1 MCGIFGY
8 YSTTNKINVEN
19 LDKRLNRMANA
30 QRHRGPDYYDKK
42 IGLNFAI
49 GMNRLSVFDKE
60 SYSVPFNRSH
70 TITAFNGEAYSIN
83 GVDMSYLAKS
93 EGDGGVIA
101 DMLDQNFDKPS
112 GALKLINGMYA
123 IASVSKSGE
132 KLILAR
138 DRAGEKPIYYYD
150 SGLYIVFASEIKTI
164 LAFFLNESEYP
175 IYRHTDDFYF
185 LEGYVNHETPFSNIF
200 SVKPGHIIEFY
211 KGTDSKQ
218 IEYWEI
224 PQTEI
229 ETNNL
234 INERNVIEEFNH
246 LLTDSVRLRK
256 LNSSTMITSLLSGG
270 VDSTIVT
277 TIARPN
283 LAFTGEYETPGFT
296 EGIVPSVL
304 CKKIGIEHK
313 IIKPTRVD
321 FESYIDEIVWYSD
334 TPVTWTAFNL
344 YMMFKEVAQTG
355 SRVCLTGEG
364 SDEIFNGYARHSIY
378 LNAWN
383 IINSPL
389 WPQYKELIFN
399 FQSDPIASYLKLT
412 SRSSV
417 ESLYSKNL
425 YTELFY
431 KNKNLSNF
439 ISAVDFKTSMQ
450 ILLQMADRMS
460 MRFGVEARSPFLDYR
475 IIEFGMKLNTRF
487 KMKDTIGKYIVRKTG
502 ELLNNGVDYLS
513 VEKKGFGVPFNYW
526 YGESG
531 FSRHAYFNLS
541 LKKHAELYESFK
553 KFNTALNIFSII
565 GQK

>member
-1 MCGIFGY
+1 
-8 YSTTNKINVEN
+8 
-19 LDKRLNRMANA
+19 
-30 QRHRGPDYYDKK
+30 
-42 IGLNFAI
+42 
-49 GMNRLSVFDKE
+49 
-60 SYSVPFNRSH
+60 
-70 TITAFNGEAYSIN
+70 
-83 GVDMSYLAKS
+83 
-93 EGDGGVIA
+93 
-101 DMLDQNFDKPS
+101 
-112 GALKLINGMYA
+112 
-123 IASVSKSGE
+123 
-132 KLILAR
+132 
-138 DRAGEKPIYYYD
+138 
-150 SGLYIVFASEIKTI
+150 
-164 LAFFLNESEYP
+164 
-175 IYRHTDDFYF
+175 
-185 LEGYVNHETPFSNIF
+185 
-200 SVKPGHIIEFY
+200 
-211 KGTDSKQ
+211 
-218 IEYWEI
+218 
-224 PQTEI
+224 
-229 ETNNL
+229 
-234 INERNVIEEFNH
+234 
-246 LLTDSVRLRK
+246 
-256 LNSSTMITSLLSGG
+256 MITSLLSGG